1 MHLCSYLSETRPP
14 KPDLYSDR
22 FSISVPNFSQTA
34 FRRFISILYRFFFLT
49 VAILDDMLCHMFSI
63 YSDFKQDFDMSYV
76 DLRHMLLSS
85 RSIEGIVCTF
95 TFWLT
100 AEI

>member
-22 FSISVPNFSQTA
+22 LSISVPNCSQTV
-34 FRRFISILYRFFFLT
+34 FRRFISILYGFFLT
-49 VAILDDMLCHMFSI
+49 VAILDDMLCHMVSI
-63 YSDFKQDFDMSYV
+63 YSDFKQDFYMSYV

-85 RSIEGIVCTF
+85 RSIKGIVCTF

-100 AEI
+100 TEI